1 MDSVSLSLKMDHA
14 NIVIYPPVKGQWAIM
29 NPPGHPGLAFDFLAV
44 NDRKWP
50 YSLVYLL
57 PHLFATI
64 PVTATYAWA
73 KPVFAPLDGTV
84 VACSDG
90 NPDRERTGMIYDL
103 IRLLLH
109 RPKPGSPFP
118 AYGGNYVILRCGDV
132 YPLLAHLRNGSV
144 SVKVGDVVR
153 VGDKLGEV
161 GNSGSSIQPHLH
173 FQIMQNSDPFP
184 LFENLLPFSLR
195 AVTKQVGRERKTIRN
210 AVLDNGEHLHL

>member
-1 MDSVSLSLKMDHA
+1 MNL
-14 NIVIYPPVKGQWAIM
+14 VIDPPIRGQWAIM
-29 NPPGHPGLAFDFLAV
+29 NPPGHPKLAFDFLAV
-44 NDRKWP
+44 NDKKLP
-50 YSLVYLL
+50 YRCIDMVLHFL
-57 PHLFATI
+57 ATI

-73 KPVFAPLDGTV
+73 QPVYAPLDGIV

-109 RPKPGSPFP
+109 HPKPGSPFS

-144 SVKVGDVVR
+144 RVKVGDVVR
-153 VGDKLGEV
+153 VGDQLGEV

-173 FQIMQNSDPFP
+173 FQIMENEDPFP

-195 AVTKQVGRERKTIRN
+195 EVEKQIKGERKALKN
-210 AVLDNGEHLHL
+210 AVLANGDHLYL

>member
-1 MDSVSLSLKMDHA
+1 MD
-14 NIVIYPPVKGQWAIM
+14 IVIDPPVRGQWAIM
-29 NPPGHPGLAFDFLAV
+29 NPPGHPEMAFDFLAV
-44 NDRKWP
+44 NDKKLP
-50 YSLVYLL
+50 YRGIDMVLHFL
-57 PHLFATI
+57 ATI

-73 KPVFAPLDGTV
+73 QPVYAPLDGMV

-109 RPKPGSPFP
+109 RPKPGSPFS

-144 SVKVGDVVR
+144 HVKVGDTVR
-153 VGDKLGEV
+153 VGDQLGEV

-173 FQIMQNSDPFP
+173 FQIMKNEEPFP

-195 AVTKQVGRERKTIRN
+195 IAEKQIKGERKTVKN
-210 AVLDNGEHLHL
+210 AVLANGDHLYL

>member
-1 MDSVSLSLKMDHA
+1 M
-14 NIVIYPPVKGQWAIM
+14 NIVIDPPVKGEWAIL
-29 NPPGHPGLAFDFLAV
+29 NPPGHPELAFDFLAV
-44 NDRKWP
+44 NDRKLP
-50 YSLVYLL
+50 YRGIDMVLHIL
-57 PHLFATI
+57 ATI

-73 KPVFAPLDGTV
+73 QPAYAPLDGTV

-103 IRLLLH
+103 LRLLLH
-109 RPKPGSPFP
+109 RPKPGAPFS

-144 SVKVGDVVR
+144 RVRDGDTVR
-153 VGDKLGEV
+153 AGDQLGEV

-173 FQIMQNSDPFP
+173 FQIMSSEDPFP

-195 AVTKQVGRERKTIRN
+195 EAEKRIKGEWKTVN
-210 AVLDNGEHLHL
+210 YAVLANGDHLRF